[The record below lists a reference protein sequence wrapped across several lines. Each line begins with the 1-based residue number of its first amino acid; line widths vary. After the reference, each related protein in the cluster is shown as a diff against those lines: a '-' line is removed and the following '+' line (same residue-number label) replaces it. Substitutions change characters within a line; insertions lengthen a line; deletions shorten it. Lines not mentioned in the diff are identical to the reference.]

1 MCSRSYVIISS
12 VATTTVDPS
21 MVRVSSR
28 MEGGGGG
35 GGGEGGLPLDL
46 VGVAVSM
53 VQRQT
58 SGYRDHIST

>member
-1 MCSRSYVIISS
+1 MCSHSNVIISS

-28 MEGGGGG
+28 MVGG
-35 GGGEGGLPLDL
+35 GGLPLDL

-53 VQRQT
+53 VQPQP